1 MSVTTRSTRDR
12 RSGAGIALT
21 AAVAAVA
28 ALGALALLTRPD
40 TGELP
45 RTGEVN
51 AMGVPV
57 VATPGDASGTV
68 SAGGIEVISAN
79 WELGHVPLDV
89 AVLPTWTLENTS
101 DSTVALGEPHAE
113 VIAGCC
119 PGPLTLDATEL
130 APGES
135 TELTFD
141 LAMHQGMD
149 GWHDLDVHVPVQPK
163 GDDQGDVL
171 TLNVNGDFGDRTS

>member
-1 MSVTTRSTRDR
+1 MSATTRSRPDR

-21 AAVAAVA
+21 ATVVAVA

-40 TGELP
+40 TGDLP

-57 VATPGDASGTV
+57 VATPGDASGMV
-68 SAGGIEVISAN
+68 SVLGIDVTAAN
-79 WELGHVPLDV
+79 WELGQVPLDV

-101 DSTVALGEPHAE
+101 DATVALGEPHAE
-113 VIAGCC
+113 VVAGCC
-119 PGPLTLDATEL
+119 PGPLTLDTTEL

-149 GWHDLDVHVPVQPK
+149 GWHDLDVHVPVEPV
-163 GDDQGDVL
+163 GDGDVDVL
-171 TLNVNGDFGDRTS
+171 TLNVTGHFGDRAS